1 MSLTHL
7 IFSQETKLLTIR
19 CIEIAFGHHGI
30 KFVKCSQEHFISI
43 ISSFLNQNKSK
54 DSALD
59 ATLFRSKL
67 LLERLFLQS
76 IILTELIIQTLT
88 QAGPNQTA
96 LTITSV
102 SIVPIHR
109 ISNKIITISK
119 CQCKYRSNICNQ
131 PCTTSSSETSQDI
144 HKDRCNFIFI
154 I

>member
-1 MSLTHL
+1 MSIRHL
-7 IFSQETKLLTIR
+7 IFSQENKLLTIR
-19 CIEIAFGHHGI
+19 CIEIALRHHGF

-88 QAGPNQTA
+88 QAGPKQTA
-96 LTITSV
+96 LSITSV

-119 CQCKYRSNICNQ
+119 CQCKHTDPISAINHALRVFQ
-131 PCTTSSSETSQDI
+131 RL
-144 HKDRCNFIFI
+144 HKD
-154 I
+154 